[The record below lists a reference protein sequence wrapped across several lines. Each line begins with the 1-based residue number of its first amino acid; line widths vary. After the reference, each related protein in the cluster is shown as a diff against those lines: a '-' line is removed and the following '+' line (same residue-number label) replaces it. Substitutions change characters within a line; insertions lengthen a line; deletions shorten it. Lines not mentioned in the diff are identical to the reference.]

1 MNLKQISN
9 VRICVGLYERIKVLK
24 PKLISIPLRASSSLK
39 TALNSE
45 TVVNFQQG
53 QLSMN

>member
-9 VRICVGLYERIKVLK
+9 FRICIGLYERIKVLK